1 MSTTTSS
8 PEPQSNGPAPY
19 FKEEREG
26 WHGYIEWEKYP
37 DKKREAA
44 KILAEHQFDKV
55 CISFCPIPILSSKEP
70 FVL

>member
-55 CISFCPIPILSSKEP
+55 CYLILLDYYLSSKQP
-70 FVL
+70 FVS